1 MGLLDILATG
11 YLAKR
16 ALNKL
21 NPPEISVPDGF
32 QIVSKK
38 PKGMSEYAIR
48 YKKKGESSTSLMII
62 GRNTKSRSGGW
73 EFYWD

>member
-1 MGLLDILATG
+1 MGLLDILAAG

-38 PKGMSEYAIR
+38 PKR
-48 YKKKGESSTSLMII
+48 YVGICDSV
-62 GRNTKSRSGGW
+62 
-73 EFYWD
+73 